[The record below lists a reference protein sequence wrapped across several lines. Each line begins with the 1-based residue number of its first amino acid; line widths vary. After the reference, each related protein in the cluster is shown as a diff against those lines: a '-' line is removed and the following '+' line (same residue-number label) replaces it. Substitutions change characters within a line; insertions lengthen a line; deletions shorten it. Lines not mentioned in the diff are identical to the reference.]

1 MDDPLDRSEAA
12 GTSAAPLGG
21 ASTGG
26 TYRASDRYPDGR
38 RQTATAAQRRA
49 AAGSGEL
56 AGRQV
61 QRTWLAALRTRAEIK
76 PPNADRTSTQPVR
89 HQCENWPIQDTPEDT
104 EQDTLEDTIEDT
116 AAGRPP
122 GYS

>member
-1 MDDPLDRSEAA
+1 
-12 GTSAAPLGG
+12 
-21 ASTGG
+21 
-26 TYRASDRYPDGR
+26 
-38 RQTATAAQRRA
+38 QRRA